1 MPQIFQSML
10 MGQWVSRNGDKKL
23 GNMGIAKLDQDDLVT
38 LAELLEAGKIVPVID
53 ASYPLSRAAEAF
65 RYVEDE
71 HAQGKVIITVNG
83 EEKI

>member
-1 MPQIFQSML
+1 
-10 MGQWVSRNGDKKL
+10 
-23 GNMGIAKLDQDDLVT
+23 
-38 LAELLEAGKIVPVID
+38 VID